1 MLNLMEASDFYSR
14 EVVKRVQGE
23 RVLGEGRVQGVLR
36 KISQKKVYLHK
47 IDFILADYYQTIEA
61 EHEQLLG
68 AILEKVRGIFLGLL
82 TIFL

>member
-1 MLNLMEASDFYSR
+1 MEAQDFYFR
-14 EVVKRVQGE
+14 EVVKWVQGE

-36 KISQKKVYLHK
+36 KSSQKKVYLHK

-61 EHEQLLG
+61 EHEQLG
-68 AILEKVRGIFLGLL
+68 AVLEKARGIFLGLF